1 MYFKNMD
8 MDAELDKNIEK
19 TKRRYEKMGVDPNT
33 AMQQIAKKRTS
44 TISTSTTDNK
54 KEKNNISKN
63 VNSVKN
69 SKGDYKTGG
78 NKKYKEGSIA
88 SYANMMARDSND
100 KK

>member
-1 MYFKNMD
+1 MEQMRSGFS
-8 MDAELDKNIEK
+8 
-19 TKRRYEKMGVDPNT
+19 YEKMGVDPNT
-33 AMQQIAKKRTS
+33 AMQEIARKRTS

-54 KEKNNISKN
+54 NTKSGISKN

-69 SKGDYKTGG
+69 SKSNYKT
-78 NKKYKEGSIA
+78 NKNNKYKEGSIA

>member
-1 MYFKNMD
+1 
-8 MDAELDKNIEK
+8 
-19 TKRRYEKMGVDPNT
+19 MGVDPNT
-33 AMQQIAKKRTS
+33 TMQEIAKKRTS
-44 TISTSTTDNK
+44 TITTDS
-54 KEKNNISKN
+54 KNQKTNLSKN

-69 SKGDYKTGG
+69 SKSNYKTGG